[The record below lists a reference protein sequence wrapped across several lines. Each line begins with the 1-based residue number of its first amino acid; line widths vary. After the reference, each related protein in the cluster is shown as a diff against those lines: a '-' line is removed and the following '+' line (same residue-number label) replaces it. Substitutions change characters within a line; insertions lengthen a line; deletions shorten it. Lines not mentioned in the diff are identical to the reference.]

1 VAGVDDDAANGVD
14 DPGELCPPNAVGF
27 PQPIPGSD
35 DTCGDGIGDVCDDD
49 DDNDGLLD
57 VVETGTG
64 VYVSPQDTGSNPLEA
79 DSDGDGFDDGEEVAA
94 GTDPNDPGSFPAGAP
109 LPALGPLGRWLLVA
123 AVAAA
128 AGLAARRRRSR

>member
-1 VAGVDDDAANGVD
+1 MDPSLGQQGVGGLGPYVPAHPAII
-14 DPGELCPPNAVGF
+14 LAL
-27 PQPIPGSD
+27 PQSGSPR
-35 DTCGDGIGDVCDDD
+35 GLGSCDDD

-94 GTDPNDPGSFPAGAP
+94 GTDPNDPGSMPAGAP
-109 LPALGPLGRWLLVA
+109 LPALGPLGRWLLAA
-123 AVAAA
+123 AVAIT